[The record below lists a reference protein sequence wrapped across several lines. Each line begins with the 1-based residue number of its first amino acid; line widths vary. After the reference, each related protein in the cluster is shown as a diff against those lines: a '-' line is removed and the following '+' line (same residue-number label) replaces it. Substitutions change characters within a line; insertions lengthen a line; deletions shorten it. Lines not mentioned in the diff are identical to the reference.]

1 MESATATYNK
11 HLDDSAKMP
20 AETESFESIMGRV
33 GAANK
38 GLKLATQRADVYG
51 GWAKESDPNAMAEL
65 ALSAREWEEQEKR
78 MDDFD
83 EAAKIAPESFT
94 RQMDEESLRQKLP
107 QFYDYLSREL
117 TRLENASAQR
127 WEEDKKKRSAV
138 PTQLHSLS
146 VPDWSSALRLSFVKE
161 LRHRLNMPT
170 KTDPKGK
177 DTWVE
182 QMVAG
187 ARAGASLSDILTA
200 GWGDLV
206 TEREISDVLRKMENG
221 EALTPEEQEVFDI
234 MELRNNVEGYISGM
248 GGATRAANV
257 GYGAAASAPYMAG
270 FAVGS
275 PIGGALSTGLKTLAK
290 PLAGKIIKG
299 GAKNWIKEAVEGAA
313 KAAFTVPFTSQAGLT
328 YEQLTQEQYFKSGQ
342 LNFDAEGNL
351 SKWAPTSKFERLY
364 KSGVS
369 SFLENFSEL
378 TIGNLVG
385 APLNQAMRK
394 VGNHLGLG
402 GLYGVMD
409 NNALLRTL
417 HDQFG
422 WNGTLGEFVEELFV
436 NFTEPLA
443 TLEPERL
450 VENFKAENLW
460 ETFLVVATIGAV
472 SNTAA
477 FVGQSPEL
485 VKYGQANS
493 ELKQREKSYLK
504 GISDI
509 ALRQQVYT
517 AMQQP
522 SITDMSVALADV
534 AWDGVSR
541 ADAATA
547 MNYVRTRLGRKML
560 NSTAESEADTRK
572 FSEQNADI
580 ARFVYTPYAIEG
592 DFDQNSDLLVTA
604 ELNGRTYV
612 VKSGDYA
619 GGNPKQSIVIMDNSG
634 TPEQVALGELS
645 NIQEWNTADY
655 LAQSY
660 ADIAG
665 QSSLTNAAMEAKEDA
680 EIAHEAGIEVPME
693 SPEEVIAEAT
703 QQESVQAEQPK
714 RSVRSFSQGDEIVLK
729 DGTRAI
735 VNGKDI
741 EGYTI
746 SYEEPQTGIPIARKA
761 SYNEVD
767 ADASVPVIDSFDET
781 INKAKEIAGVTEVA
795 EKTIQAITPEPANPE
810 VQAGRDVI
818 NKMRAHNSDASD
830 EEIKT
835 QIAKWLTNLQSK
847 LDATAEQMDQVAD
860 EDEYAKISE
869 ERNAIRE
876 KMFAYEAAMELLGG
890 EQPAVEQPQDRA
902 PVSTDKVTEVPQ
914 TTEITLLDPRTMP
927 DEEKQR
933 RGDMLRNAPVIDV
946 KQGII
951 ASTAE
956 LSARKA
962 AEKWWDENV
971 GEAVLYDTEVG
982 EVEINRNSIESSLA
996 HRYGQKK
1003 LDAITSLVEGFE
1015 NAVYLGTMEDGTRQ
1029 DGVLNHYFAYPIIYN
1044 GALNY
1049 VFCRAMQDANKN
1061 RLYVHEVF
1069 LAENVKKG
1077 DTLQTAASQPHG
1089 GISLYR
1095 DILANVL
1102 SESKDTTSEPENQ
1115 ISEQEVVE
1123 KPSTDAQ
1130 IEQAEQET
1138 ATEPTESQKKAGNY
1152 KKGHIKIDGFD
1163 ITIETPKGV
1172 ERSGVD
1178 EAGNAWSVTMNN
1190 TYGYIRGTEGVD
1202 GDHIDLFLSD
1212 NLDGWNGNVYVIDQV
1227 KPDGSFDEHKVMYGF
1242 NTIEE
1247 AQAAYLSNY
1256 SEGWQGLG
1264 SITGTTKE
1272 EFQKWVASSHR
1283 KTKPFVEYKS
1293 VKTTEGQA
1301 QEAPEVAEETAATQP
1316 EQEVEEV
1323 ASTEGAEEVEATEER
1338 KLFEQRL
1345 KEQGEISPVMPR
1357 GKYKLEANLDTE
1369 GEKENPALQHV
1380 IHQDGF
1386 AVATDAHILVADKG
1400 AYQSDKEGKWV
1411 DVKGQVVE
1419 PTSKLAWQVVVNIN
1433 ADNKGALPTGIS
1445 PENVLTFVGG
1455 LKAKL
1460 KEEWH
1465 KRKDSGEKV
1474 GAFKT
1479 FVENFSVM
1487 LPLPNGEVV
1496 ALRVDLLEKFARA
1509 AQHLGATEIMG
1520 RADNRPIFVQTDK
1533 GVALLMP
1540 VFLDYYNKPTNY
1552 FAYEQPATAVEETPA
1567 EESEAT
1573 PQETAEET
1581 EEAPAEAP
1589 EVVEETT
1596 SIQPEQVA
1604 EEVAQP
1610 SVEEAVEKEN
1620 APAEQ
1625 PEEPTPTA
1633 QEGTS
1638 AKIEDFGEKIGGAR
1652 KDVARQ
1658 RIKDSMAYSRT
1669 DLVNLKDPD
1678 KILSRA
1684 NIIKYVK
1691 EGEMT
1696 IQDATTLL
1704 ALNMAVRG
1712 EDLRKGLWLEKYRDA
1727 AFAWSKGQDVV
1738 VEVTDKDVDEV
1749 VESLGERARQR
1760 ANIRQVVREGL
1771 ELTLGTYTD
1780 YKTTYEALNY
1790 PEVNRMMK
1798 SVYIRVGRHDG
1809 KYWVVASPK
1818 ASRGWPYATMSQA
1831 VAKMQVVCPV
1841 IPEEEGNKGKEGKDG
1856 KDKIG
1861 HLHIVKDER
1870 GYYRIKSRNIPGS
1883 IYLSK
1888 RFNSKKVAEQFLQD
1902 NAQELVQREIM
1913 MTAALMGSNIGMVE
1927 RQGPDYRNGR
1937 DVTPQDFL
1945 DTFGV
1950 RGVEFGNWVPQ
1961 AERQLYLNKSY
1972 DAIMDLCKVVGISPK
1987 AFSLGGRLALAF
1999 GSRGKSRALA
2009 HYEPLKE
2016 VINLTRMKGA
2026 GSLAHEWFHALDN
2039 YLSRQVNGNVGSMT
2053 TRDFR
2058 TQRSEVAQE
2067 FRNFVHKMGELA
2079 YSRRS
2084 SLAGPYWYEVWERAA
2099 RLFESYVYNK
2109 LAEQNIE
2116 SPLLVVKDT
2125 LYDESNPLMGES
2137 GQSAWPYPSAEE
2149 NEEIKPFFDTLF
2161 GTIQEREEN
2170 GKAVLYQIEESDL
2183 NTAEAKMSTAEVL
2196 DLVKAAGIEVEIAT
2210 PEMVEEMLEMQ
2221 NALMEAKMKS
2231 VPETV
2236 SVQDEHQPTVVS
2248 STDGAKV
2255 LNNLDNL
2262 QKEYQEKTNRP
2273 LTFIGD
2279 VAKAIGAKREK
2290 SNSEYATFEAVNG
2303 NIVTIRLSDHSA
2315 TTKNF
2320 DIHNET
2326 EGISLV
2332 ISAQPVGGIDNTE
2345 GKAHIVEFYYNS
2357 IELRRADG
2365 KPLVEIIKSIKQA
2378 LYSGEY
2384 TDNTGL
2390 AKRQEVNEPQWL
2402 RTTEGEV
2409 YGWVANGKIYLTEK
2423 GLNPETPIHEYTHI
2437 WDAVCQRE
2445 NPKLWAEGVALMKQ
2459 TPLWEQV
2466 RTNPAYADIANNE
2479 NALASEVHARL
2490 AAPGGTAILV
2500 EMMEQQKVEATLI
2513 GRIHN
2518 WLRKFWR
2525 WLRKKEMPESK
2536 LNVDKFARMPLK
2548 DLAMGKRLD
2557 KSIIEANSKQK
2568 VAGKETFD
2576 IFGNVPMAQ
2585 IGRRRQEE
2593 MYAILAKRRQDLSD
2607 AEKLAVIAEL
2617 DKLDNNK
2624 LVNAAFHY
2632 FVNGT
2637 VRLPEDMPKVEQA
2650 VKVAEIAKVD
2660 PAAYKSPMELINAH
2674 ADVKLKEARI
2684 DPDTVP
2690 TLSNKVEYEDGLA
2703 VYDVE
2708 ESEESRQNMRRIINT
2723 HFGEDSSPW
2732 CLLQGDGKGN
2742 LTDESARY
2750 WIHYDAQP
2758 KRVAFQN
2765 GKLLAFFASDGE
2777 PTWWDRKDA
2786 PHEGIPATRKLPDNS
2801 GRVGTVE
2808 FDEEMQDW
2816 GDYTDIHLGKQGDKI
2831 YEEWIDED
2839 TIDFREIRE
2848 GDTIYHY
2855 SWDIEGTLT
2864 TYMEKNVSGSSF
2876 PKRSAIWED
2885 GEVLSV
2891 TDENGTIYDFHRG
2904 NLERIQTR
2912 GKTIYEDS
2920 HVYWAY
2926 DGLLRDV
2933 SETTENGNK
2942 RVRFDKFEDV
2952 ERVEVSNAN
2961 GIITFN
2967 MHRHSNGE
2975 MASASMLDEN
2985 GVRTFVL
2992 FDFDGGVRRYR
3003 VGDDAAFMYGNE
3015 IIEVTSGMMDLS
3027 AEDIMDMAEKFRS
3040 QVEQRIAEY
3049 AEWAKKYAADQAKL
3063 AESVREPYTNPSS
3076 FEQQGE
3082 RQLAAATSKE
3092 RYREAEGTASV
3103 EASEQ
3108 KQLMADAAKALADK
3122 LHTPVEV
3129 YTNVEDITDPN
3140 KLRERRRR
3148 STKGWWNEDG
3158 SIGINLSMH
3167 NSVGDIE
3174 ATILHEAVGH
3184 KGLREVVDSDNEFI
3198 ALLDKVWDGMTKPQQ
3213 ERWSQK
3219 YSDKYEAAEEYMATL
3234 AEGDVTL
3241 GVVERIVG
3249 WARRMFDKVFG
3260 VLRVNDQDIV
3270 YLLWLS
3276 RNRLT
3281 DAKGAAEKAEIITRG
3296 NNLRAKANRFR
3307 SGNTNTPLPEQMVA
3321 NVLKG
3326 YIANRGLDKKLLDGE
3341 MRKQFIEKLWTLLP
3355 GKAKDVI
3362 NAIDKGKPYEVLD
3375 KYLSKADNGLNVHLS
3390 LRGLVG
3396 TKEYDIMIG
3405 EILPDY
3411 VDEKHLNNLVKRQ
3424 YRVDLRKTIMEDAG
3438 ANNSLDKG
3446 NPNATFEDTG
3456 LVGSNKF
3463 VRKLQDSTEPV
3474 KKLQELATK
3483 SFGIEITATNDAYN
3497 ALNQWTSK
3505 AKVQVGRYE
3514 KNFVRP
3520 LLDLFSTWETKRQLK
3535 YDQIVD
3541 YITFKSAL
3549 ERHNSGFPTF
3559 PVGEGVEEKSP
3570 NWNVKVAESSIAG
3583 FEQRIPAAEIKKL
3596 WDMVNAANK
3605 YVLDYLVESGNL
3617 SPEVRDKIRGHR
3629 WKYYVP
3635 MMGWDLKETQNIDAT
3650 NLYDFGDMES
3660 LRPKAISSGVYIAQI
3675 DEGRATKPANP
3686 IANMLNMGYRS
3697 IMAAENNK
3705 MKQKVLDLAGDIAMA
3720 STLQG
3725 KHSERIFET
3734 SKRYMIKDIE
3744 GKWRPMGV
3752 GEVPEAE
3759 VLEHSKSVRKTIKEF
3774 QRTLGDPKISPTQR
3788 EIVYDAIKRLR
3799 EEESVR
3805 EMVNGG
3811 PMSGELPLASALD
3824 HLRLVDVY
3832 VNGVKQSIRFADPQV
3847 AMAINGTNIPM
3858 KSWLTRRVGN
3868 LTRITSGLFTSYSPS
3883 FVVANMYRDIRHAFR
3898 IHLLD
3903 STYGGAKLFA
3913 RNLPKTFGAL
3923 VRGTSGKGQP
3933 LTTEE
3938 IGDYDVLHSPKDRAT
3953 LMTIYGQKRV
3963 MDTLYDVF
3971 KEGGGVTGYVFTEDV
3986 KTLEE
3991 KLRKEAARNVK
4002 RASHPTLA
4010 KWSNF
4015 WSTLNDYYNVFA
4027 ETSESISRFGTFLAA
4042 LESGKD
4048 TFYAVQAAKD
4058 ITVNFN
4064 RKGELSQTLGSWYMF
4079 FNASVQAA
4087 AQEFKVA
4094 EKNKGGFVAL
4104 AITRVFAGILNGM
4117 LIDWAL
4123 RMLNGDDDDERNDV
4137 EIPLHVRLTNMVL
4150 PIFSTGKYVKL
4161 PYSQGSESLFNS
4173 IGVYLYEVI
4182 AGRMGLDEA
4191 FGAIFPL
4198 MFDTYSPL
4206 AVPVPDKDF
4215 TKNIVRMFTPSI
4227 ATPVLDILQN
4237 RDAFGRPVH
4246 RERYSDVTPAY
4257 QLGLA
4262 DANNVLRAI
4271 CQAVNWVGGGSDVK
4285 GAGIN
4290 DDGSVSG
4297 IKRFFFE
4304 WNPSDVQHILEYF
4317 AGGSIFG
4324 GKYLWNTINTI
4335 RWALG
4340 DEDINIT
4347 QELPIMRRFLGE
4359 AYIPSQAPDYYALR
4373 DRLRNQH
4380 ALYNSYMDDGIQMPE
4395 NVARDEEFYR
4405 YFNRIDKAVKRQRE
4419 LVATKEAGT
4428 KEYEQQ
4434 WQELQNLMFEA
4445 NYMDEHVDWDA
4456 EDWKAQF
4463 NQAQSEFNQKYE
4475 TK

>member
-1 MESATATYNK
+1 MPIYTIDGRELEITPDKIEAFELDAQPYAKDITVDYDIDGEIYSIPLSERDAIVKAYPQARYYERDANPDAIFETPILEEEEGEDSVGAPKPSFWESIGAHNPNPQQGVISATKDRKQKALQTEEDKMESATATYNK
-11 HLDDSAKMP
+11 YLDDSAKMP
-20 AETESFESIMGRV
+20 AETESFEVIMGRV

-94 RQMDEESLRQKLP
+94 RQMDEAQRRQ
-107 QFYDYLSREL
+107 QAEEFYDYLSGEL
-117 TRLENASAQR
+117 NRLERSTSARQAEEVEASRLAIEQR
-127 WEEDKKKRSAV
+127 GGSSPYQMV
-138 PTQLHSLS
+138 QYNPTR
-146 VPDWSSALRLSFVKE
+146 ALRLSAIE
-161 LRHRLNMPT
+161 QLRHRLNMPT

-187 ARAGASLSDILTA
+187 AKAGASLSDILTA

-328 YEQLTQEQYFKSGQ
+328 YEQLTQEQYFKNGQ

-541 ADAATA
+541 ADAASA

-612 VKSGDYA
+612 VKSGDYT
-619 GGNPKQSIVIMDNSG
+619 GGNSKQSIVIMDNSG
-634 TPEQVALGELS
+634 TPEQVALGELT

-746 SYEEPQTGIPIARKA
+746 SYEEPQTGMPIARKV

-795 EKTIQAITPEPANPE
+795 EKTIQAITPEPAKPE

-890 EQPAVEQPQDRA
+890 EQPSVAQSEVAGEITPTQPEQVEKEVAQPEVVESVEQPA
-902 PVSTDKVTEVPQ
+902 TAV
-914 TTEITLLDPRTMP
+914 
-927 DEEKQR
+927 EEQP
-933 RGDMLRNAPVIDV
+933 A
-946 KQGII
+946 
-951 ASTAE
+951 
-956 LSARKA
+956 A
-962 AEKWWDENV
+962 AEE
-971 GEAVLYDTEVG
+971 T
-982 EVEINRNSIESSLA
+982 
-996 HRYGQKK
+996 
-1003 LDAITSLVEGFE
+1003 T
-1015 NAVYLGTMEDGTRQ
+1015 
-1029 DGVLNHYFAYPIIYN
+1029 P
-1044 GALNY
+1044 
-1049 VFCRAMQDANKN
+1049 
-1061 RLYVHEVF
+1061 
-1069 LAENVKKG
+1069 
-1077 DTLQTAASQPHG
+1077 AA
-1089 GISLYR
+1089 
-1095 DILANVL
+1095 
-1102 SESKDTTSEPENQ
+1102 ENQ

-1138 ATEPTESQKKAGNY
+1138 ATEPTEAQKEAGNY

-1178 EAGNAWSVTMNN
+1178 EAGNVWSVTMNN

-1264 SITGTTKE
+1264 AITGTTKE

-1338 KLFEQRL
+1338 KFFEQRL

-1357 GKYKLEANLDTE
+1357 GKYKLEANLDTK
-1369 GEKENPALQHV
+1369 GEKEIPVLQHV

-1386 AVATDAHILVADKG
+1386 AVATDAQILVADKG

-1419 PTSKLAWQVVVNIN
+1419 PTSKLAWQVVVNTN
-1433 ADNKGALPTGIS
+1433 ADHKGALPTGIS

-1460 KEEWH
+1460 EEEWQ

-1520 RADNRPIFVQTDK
+1520 RANNRPIFVQTDK

-1540 VFLDYYNKPTNY
+1540 VFLNYYNKPTNY
-1552 FAYEQPATAVEETPA
+1552 FAYEQPATAVEKTPA

-1610 SVEEAVEKEN
+1610 SAEEAVEKEN

-1669 DLVNLKDPD
+1669 DLVNLKDHD

-1684 NIIKYVK
+1684 NIIKYVR

-1841 IPEEEGNKGKEGKDG
+1841 IPEEDSSKGKEGKDG

-1972 DAIMDLCKVVGISPK
+1972 DAIMDLCMVVGISPK

-2170 GKAVLYQIEESDL
+2170 GKAVLYQIEDSDL
-2183 NTAEAKMSTAEVL
+2183 NTAEAKMSTEEVL

-2231 VPETV
+2231 VPETA
-2236 SVQDEHQPTVVS
+2236 SVREEHQPTVVS

-2262 QKEYQEKTNRP
+2262 QKEYQEKSNASK
-2273 LTFIGD
+2273 TFIGD
-2279 VAKAIGAKREK
+2279 IAQAIGAKREK

-2303 NIVTIRLSDHSA
+2303 DIVTIRLSDHSA

-2459 TPLWEQV
+2459 TPLWEEV
-2466 RTNPAYADIANNE
+2466 RNNPAYANIADNE
-2479 NALASEVHARL
+2479 DALASEVHARL
-2490 AAPGGTAILV
+2490 TAPGGADIITDMI
-2500 EMMEQQKVEATLI
+2500 EQQKVEATLI
-2513 GRIHN
+2513 GRIYN

-2525 WLRKKEMPESK
+2525 WLRKKEMPKSK

-2548 DLAMGKRLD
+2548 DLAMGKRLID
-2557 KSIIEANSKQK
+2557 GIDSANGKQK
-2568 VAGKETFD
+2568 VAGQEIMD
-2576 IFGNVPMAQ
+2576 AFGDVPMAQ

-2732 CLLQGDGKGN
+2732 CLLQGDGKGK

-2848 GDTIYHY
+2848 EDTIYHY

-2942 RVRFDKFEDV
+2942 RVWFDKFEDV

-2961 GIITFN
+2961 GIIIFN
-2967 MHRHSNGE
+2967 MMRHTNGE
-2975 MASASMLDEN
+2975 ISTASILDEN
-2985 GVRTFVL
+2985 GVRTFVS
-2992 FDFDGGVRRYR
+2992 FDTGGGVRQYR
-3003 VGDDAAFMYGNE
+3003 VGDDAAFMHGNE
-3015 IIEVTSGMMDLS
+3015 ILEVTSGMKDL
-3027 AEDIMDMAEKFRS
+3027 APLQILVQAGNVKKYI
-3040 QVEQRIAEY
+3040 EQRVSEY

-3092 RYREAEGTASV
+3092 RYREAEETAPV
-3103 EASEQ
+3103 EVSEQ
-3108 KQLMADAAKALADK
+3108 KQLMTDAAKTLADK

-3129 YTNVEDITDPN
+3129 YANVEDITDPN

-3184 KGLREVVDSDNEFI
+3184 KGLREVVGSDNEFN

-3281 DAKGAAEKAEIITRG
+3281 DAKGAAEKAEVITKG

-3362 NAIDKGKPYEVLD
+3362 NAIDRGKPYEVLD

-3396 TKEYDIMIG
+3396 TKEYDILIG

-3438 ANNSLDKG
+3438 ANNYLDKG

-3483 SFGIEITATNDAYN
+3483 SFGIKITATNDAYN

-3520 LLDLFSTWETKRQLK
+3520 LLDLFSTWETKRQLE

-3570 NWNVKVAESSIAG
+3570 NWNVKVAESFIAG
-3583 FEQRIPAAEIKKL
+3583 FEKRIPAAEIKKL

-3635 MMGWDLKETQNIDAT
+3635 MMGWDLNETQNIDAT
-3650 NLYDFGDMES
+3650 TIYDFGDMES

-3705 MKQKVLDLAGDIAMA
+3705 MKQKVLALAGDIAMA

-3744 GKWRPMGV
+3744 GGWRPMGV

-3774 QRTLGDPKISPTQR
+3774 QRTLGDPKLSPTQR

-3799 EEESVR
+3799 EEELVR

-4215 TKNIVRMFTPSI
+4215 TKNIVRMFTPSN

-4434 WQELQNLMFEA
+4434 WQELQDLMFEA

>member
-1 MESATATYNK
+1 MPIYTIDGRELEITPDKIEAFELDAQPYAKDITVDYDIDGEIYSIPLSERDAIVKAYPQARYYERDANPDAIFETPVLEKEEGGEDSVGAPKPSFWESIGAHNPNPQQGVISATKDRKQKALQAEKDKMESATATYNK
-11 HLDDSAKMP
+11 YLEDSAKMP

-187 ARAGASLSDILTA
+187 AKAGASLSDILTA

-472 SNTAA
+472 SNTAV

-504 GISDI
+504 GISDS

-541 ADAATA
+541 ADAASA

-634 TPEQVALGELS
+634 TPEQVALGELT

-746 SYEEPQTGIPIARKA
+746 SYEEPQTGMPIARKV

-795 EKTIQAITPEPANPE
+795 EKTIQAITPEPAKPE

-876 KMFAYEAAMELLGG
+876 KMFAYQAAMELLGG
-890 EQPAVEQPQDRA
+890 EQPSVAQSEVAGEITPTQPEQVEKEVAQPEVVESVEQPATAVEVDTEQPGVIAENRIYA
-902 PVSTDKVTEVPQ
+902 PQSEESDEYGNHFVLASDGSTDFGIVDAESGLKSAPIRLSMGDNTVDEKGKNHGYG
-914 TTEITLLDPRTMP
+914 LLHI
-927 DEEKQR
+927 EAE
-933 RGDMLRNAPVIDV
+933 RGDDIRRAGYSSVQEFV
-946 KQGII
+946 
-951 ASTAE
+951 
-956 LSARKA
+956 
-962 AEKWWDENV
+962 
-971 GEAVLYDTEVG
+971 EAVAKGYTDIREGGVIADNQTYLLELVDEHNNTLFIQLSKNGEYWTINSAGIFRKKYSRNKTKVYDRPAVSSDTNTDTSRVDSGLTEGVTTPAG
-982 EVEINRNSIESSLA
+982 NSLETSENKNTNSISENNTEEQKNVSAEQESPSA
-996 HRYGQKK
+996 EP
-1003 LDAITSLVEGFE
+1003 AVEE
-1015 NAVYLGTMEDGTRQ
+1015 TPAVE
-1029 DGVLNHYFAYPIIYN
+1029 
-1044 GALNY
+1044 
-1049 VFCRAMQDANKN
+1049 
-1061 RLYVHEVF
+1061 E
-1069 LAENVKKG
+1069 
-1077 DTLQTAASQPHG
+1077 QP
-1089 GISLYR
+1089 
-1095 DILANVL
+1095 
-1102 SESKDTTSEPENQ
+1102 
-1115 ISEQEVVE
+1115 EVVE
-1123 KPSTDAQ
+1123 
-1130 IEQAEQET
+1130 E
-1138 ATEPTESQKKAGNY
+1138 AT
-1152 KKGHIKIDGFD
+1152 
-1163 ITIETPKGV
+1163 
-1172 ERSGVD
+1172 
-1178 EAGNAWSVTMNN
+1178 
-1190 TYGYIRGTEGVD
+1190 
-1202 GDHIDLFLSD
+1202 
-1212 NLDGWNGNVYVIDQV
+1212 
-1227 KPDGSFDEHKVMYGF
+1227 
-1242 NTIEE
+1242 
-1247 AQAAYLSNY
+1247 
-1256 SEGWQGLG
+1256 
-1264 SITGTTKE
+1264 
-1272 EFQKWVASSHR
+1272 
-1283 KTKPFVEYKS
+1283 
-1293 VKTTEGQA
+1293 
-1301 QEAPEVAEETAATQP
+1301 ATQP
-1316 EQEVEEV
+1316 EEVVEEV
-1323 ASTEGAEEVEATEER
+1323 ASTEGTEEIKATEE
-1338 KLFEQRL
+1338 KKFFEQRL
-1345 KEQGEISPVMPR
+1345 KEQGEIVPTMPK
-1357 GKYKLEANLDTE
+1357 GKYKLESYLDTK
-1369 GEKENPALQHV
+1369 GEKQNPALQHI

-1386 AVATDAHILVADKG
+1386 AVATNSQVLVADKE

-1411 DVKGQVVE
+1411 DTKGQVVE
-1419 PTSKLAWQVVVNIN
+1419 PTVKLAWQKVVEIN
-1433 ADNKGALPTGIS
+1433 TAPGAVSTGIS
-1445 PENVLTFVGG
+1445 PESLLSFIGG

-1460 KEEWH
+1460 KEEWQ

-1479 FVENFSVM
+1479 FFENFSVM

-1520 RADNRPIFVQTDK
+1520 RANNRPIFVQTDK

-1552 FAYEQPATAVEETPA
+1552 FAYEQPATAVEETP
-1567 EESEAT
+1567 
-1573 PQETAEET
+1573 
-1581 EEAPAEAP
+1581 
-1589 EVVEETT
+1589 VEETT

-1610 SVEEAVEKEN
+1610 SAEEVEEEKN
-1620 APAEQ
+1620 APTETT
-1625 PEEPTPTA
+1625 EEPTPTA

-1712 EDLRKGLWLEKYRDA
+1712 EDLRKGFWLEKYRDA

-1888 RFNSKKVAEQFLQD
+1888 RFNSKKVAEQYLND

-1972 DAIMDLCKVVGISPK
+1972 DAIMDLCMVVGISPK

-2116 SPLLVVKDT
+2116 SPLLVREDS

-2149 NEEIKPFFDTLF
+2149 NEVMKPYFDTLF

-2183 NTAEAKMSTAEVL
+2183 NTAEAKMSTEEVL

-2221 NALMEAKMKS
+2221 NALMEAKTKS
-2231 VPETV
+2231 VPETA
-2236 SVQDEHQPTVVS
+2236 SVREEHQPTVVS

-2262 QKEYQEKTNRP
+2262 QKEYQEKSNASK
-2273 LTFIGD
+2273 TFIGD
-2279 VAKAIGAKREK
+2279 IAKAIGAKRKK

-2303 NIVTIRLSDHSA
+2303 DVVTIRLSEHSA

-2345 GKAHIVEFYYNS
+2345 GKVHIVEFYYNS

-2437 WDAVCQRE
+2437 WDAVCQKE
-2445 NPKLWAEGVALMKQ
+2445 NPELWAEGVALMKQ
-2459 TPLWEQV
+2459 TPLWEEV
-2466 RTNPAYADIANNE
+2466 RNNPAYANIADNE
-2479 NALASEVHARL
+2479 DALASEVHARL

-2513 GRIHN
+2513 GCIHN

-2525 WLRKKEMPESK
+2525 LLRKKEMPESK

-2632 FVNGT
+2632 FANGT

-2742 LTDESARY
+2742 LTGDSARY
-2750 WIHYDAQP
+2750 WTIYDAQP

-2839 TIDFREIRE
+2839 TIDLREIRE
-2848 GDTIYHY
+2848 EDTIYHY

-2864 TYMEKNVSGSSF
+2864 NYMEKNVSGSSF

-2942 RVRFDKFEDV
+2942 RVWFDKFEDV
-2952 ERVEVSNAN
+2952 ERVEESNAN
-2961 GIITFN
+2961 GIIIFN
-2967 MHRHSNGE
+2967 MMRHTNGE
-2975 MASASMLDEN
+2975 ISTASILDEN
-2985 GVRTFVL
+2985 GIRTFVS
-2992 FDFDGGVRRYR
+2992 FDTGGGVRQYR
-3003 VGDDAAFMYGNE
+3003 VGDDVAFMYGNE
-3015 IIEVTSGMMDLS
+3015 ILEVTSGMKDL
-3027 AEDIMDMAEKFRS
+3027 APLQILVQADKVKKDI
-3040 QVEQRIAEY
+3040 EQRLSEY

-3063 AESVREPYTNPSS
+3063 AESVREPYTNPGS

-3092 RYREAEGTASV
+3092 RYREAEGTAPV

-3129 YTNVEDITDPN
+3129 YTNVDDITDPN

-3184 KGLREVVDSDNEFI
+3184 KGLREVVGSDNEFN

-3234 AEGDVTL
+3234 VEGDVTL

-3281 DAKGAAEKAEIITRG
+3281 DAKGAAEKAEVITKG

-3396 TKEYDIMIG
+3396 TKEYDILIG

-3438 ANNSLDKG
+3438 ANNYLDKG

-3520 LLDLFSTWETKRQLK
+3520 LLDLFSTWETKRQLE

-3570 NWNVKVAESSIAG
+3570 NWNVKVAESFIAG
-3583 FEQRIPAAEIKKL
+3583 FEKRIPAAEIKKL

-3635 MMGWDLKETQNIDAT
+3635 MMGWDLNETQNIDAT

-3705 MKQKVLDLAGDIAMA
+3705 MKQKVLALAGDIAMA

-3734 SKRYMIKDIE
+3734 SKRYMIKDI
-3744 GKWRPMGV
+3744 GGGWRPMGV

-3774 QRTLGDPKISPTQR
+3774 QRTLGDPKLSPTQR

-3799 EEESVR
+3799 EEELVR

-4123 RMLNGDDDDERNDV
+4123 RMLNDNDDDERNDV

-4215 TKNIVRMFTPSI
+4215 TKNIVRMFTPSN
-4227 ATPVLDILQN
+4227 ATPILDILQN

-4324 GKYLWNTINTI
+4324 GKYFWNTINTI